1 MDPLFI
7 IKKCKPHPIALV
19 KNPFPTRSMIIFAE
33 DGIYVVGMS
42 RDLIATFA
50 EEIGGLF
57 GEAGEL
63 VGGFVGGKLGDWR
76 SSRAENANYVKF
88 AEDLEQYVSEQK
100 KVHKFEYSSLEK
112 FVYRK
117 NMRLVVGVGEY
128 IGFKFEDDTYYFDVG
143 EKHVIDPAV
152 AIIEELAPQAEI
164 KKKTGPMVTRG

>member
-57 GEAGEL
+57 GEATNFNTAI
-63 VGGFVGGKLGDWR
+63 VVMKLR
-76 SSRAENANYVKF
+76 N
-88 AEDLEQYVSEQK
+88 
-100 KVHKFEYSSLEK
+100 
-112 FVYRK
+112 
-117 NMRLVVGVGEY
+117 
-128 IGFKFEDDTYYFDVG
+128 T
-143 EKHVIDPAV
+143 
-152 AIIEELAPQAEI
+152 
-164 KKKTGPMVTRG
+164 